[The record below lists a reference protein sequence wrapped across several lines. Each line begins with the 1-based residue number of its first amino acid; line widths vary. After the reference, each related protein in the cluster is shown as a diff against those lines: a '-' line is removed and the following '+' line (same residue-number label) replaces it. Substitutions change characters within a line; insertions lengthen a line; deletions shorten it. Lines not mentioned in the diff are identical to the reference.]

1 MTHRPKPWAEA
12 MAISLRFSISQHS
25 RDVLLLESLVL
36 YFGCGYVAKY
46 DKRSVCEFIVTTIN
60 HIVENI
66 IPFFDK
72 HPTIVNCIVFIK
84 QVMIMIV
91 GSKHLNYL
99 NFKKAAIIIKN
110 KEHLNPDRKGL
121 EQLLV

>member
-1 MTHRPKPWAEA
+1 M
-12 MAISLRFSISQHS
+12 
-25 RDVLLLESLVL
+25 ESLVN

-46 DKRSVCEFIVTTIN
+46 EKRSICEYIVTKTN
-60 HIVENI
+60 HIVEHI

-72 HPTIVNCIVFIK
+72 HSV
-84 QVMIMIV
+84 V

-121 EQLLV
+121 EQLLVLKKNMNKYS